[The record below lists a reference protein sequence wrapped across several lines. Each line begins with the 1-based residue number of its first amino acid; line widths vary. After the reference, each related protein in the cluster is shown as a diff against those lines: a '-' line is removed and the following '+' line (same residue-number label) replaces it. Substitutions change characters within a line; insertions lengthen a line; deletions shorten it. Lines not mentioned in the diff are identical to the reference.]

1 MEKSNFLKPATLLPI
16 AAAVLLMG
24 VSCYYQGMWS
34 ERWGTSPE
42 MLIYPQ
48 QLHEVPLTVGEWEGI
63 DIGESDD
70 RTKEISGSRGE
81 FNRVYKNASGE
92 EVNVMLMCAHFRDIF
107 SHTPEICYPAAGF
120 EILNPPEQVVID
132 DSEFFTTTFRKSDN
146 VNGTRDERGY
156 WSWSA
161 DGKWYAPEDERGRF
175 AGERAL
181 YKLYVFTTVPT
192 REGARSDKDISSDFI
207 RAFMPAVQTALRPGF
222 ERVERIRKGEEV
234 ADAELTPAAPAKS
247 EPAAAPAAES
257 EEAKPAA

>member
-34 ERWGTSPE
+34 ERWGSSPE

-48 QLHEVPLTVGEWEGI
+48 QLYQVPLVVGEWEGQ
-63 DIGESDD
+63 DIGESDN

-81 FNRVYKNASGE
+81 FNRVYKNAAGE
-92 EVNVMLMCAHFRDIF
+92 EVHVMLMCAHFRDIF

-146 VNGTRDERGY
+146 VSGTRDERGY
-156 WSWSA
+156 WSWSSN
-161 DGKWYAPEDERGRF
+161 GKWYAPENERETF

-192 REGARSDKDISSDFI
+192 REGARSDKDVCGDFI
-207 RAFMPAVQTALRPGF
+207 RAFMPAVTTALRPGF
-222 ERVERIRKGEEV
+222 EKVERIRRGEDV
-234 ADAELTPAAPAKS
+234 ALEPAPA
-247 EPAAAPAAES
+247 PAAAPAATK
-257 EEAKPAA
+257 EAQPAA

>member
-1 MEKSNFLKPATLLPI
+1 MEKSTFLKPATLLPI

-24 VSCYYQGMWS
+24 VSCYYQGVWS

-48 QLHEVPLTVGEWEGI
+48 QLYQVPLVVGEWQGE

-92 EVNVMLMCAHFRDIF
+92 QVNVMLMCAHFRDIF

-161 DGKWYAPEDERGRF
+161 DGKWYAPEDERATF
-175 AGERAL
+175 AGDRSL

-207 RAFMPAVQTALRPGF
+207 RAFMPAMTTALRPGF
-222 ERVERIRKGEEV
+222 EMVERIRKGEDVVIPE
-234 ADAELTPAAPAKS
+234 AAPA
-247 EPAAAPAAES
+247 PAKAAPAAKS